1 MLAQQEHLG
10 RPAGAALCAQKA
22 CRHDPRLV
30 GHQKVAGAQVLRD
43 VAEYAVL
50 QRAGHA
56 VHDQQAAAVAF
67 RGGLLGYEL
76 FGQVVVEI
84 GGLHA
89 GGSFVRFA
97 VGSSKSLL

>member
-10 RPAGAALCAQKA
+10 RPARAALRAQKA
-22 CRHDPRLV
+22 RRHDARLV

-50 QRAGHA
+50 KRTGRA
-56 VHDQQAAAVAF
+56 VHDQQAATVAF
-67 RGGLLGYEL
+67 RGGLLGDEL

-89 GGSFVRFA
+89 GGSFALFA